1 MLAYLLLA
9 IVSSVLLAVGLL
21 MMKSRAASLPAARGS
36 GIIRGVLAWI
46 GDPIWLGGLGVQT
59 LGYALYVVAIAGAPI
74 SMVAVM
80 MQGGIGLFVLL
91 SVMFLGERAQPR
103 EWAGIG
109 AIIAGMVLLSVSLS
123 AGEQQGAIDVP
134 AVLGLAAILIALGA
148 APFTRPRL
156 AEDGAAQAIGSGI
169 AFGLGAL
176 FTKAMTDRFLE
187 AAGAQLVIRV
197 AADPW
202 VYATIAANV
211 AGIVMLQNSFHQ
223 ARAIITMPLSSA
235 LSNLVPIAG
244 GMLAFGEGLP
254 NDRIAAAMRIAA
266 FALTIVASMM
276 LATTEETAAARGA
289 GVARG
294 ADKDFATKG

>member
-9 IVSSVLLAVGLL
+9 ILSSVLLALGLL

-59 LGYALYVVAIAGAPI
+59 VGYALYVVAIAGAPI
-74 SMVAVM
+74 SMIAVM

-91 SVMFLGERAQPR
+91 SVVFLGERAQPR

-109 AIIAGMVLLSVSLS
+109 AIIAGMVLLSLSLS
-123 AGEQQGAIDVP
+123 AGEEQGAIDV
-134 AVLGLAAILIALGA
+134 AALLGLTAILIVLAA
-148 APFTRPRL
+148 APFTRRRL

-187 AAGAQLVIRV
+187 TASAQIALRI
-197 AADPW
+197 ASDPW
-202 VYATIAANV
+202 VYATIVANI

-223 ARAIITMPLSSA
+223 ARAIIAMPLSSA

-254 NDRIAAAMRIAA
+254 NDRVASAMRIAA
-266 FALTIVASMM
+266 FALTVVASIM
-276 LATTEETAAARGA
+276 LAATEEKAAARDA
-289 GVARG
+289 GVDDG
-294 ADKDFATKG
+294 AAKGVVTKA